1 MLLDEG
7 KSVWIC
13 ACCREKVESNRS
25 MSYAGLR
32 ELCTPDA
39 VKNFRV
45 EGADAVVATR
55 LASAD
60 HVAAVSSSGA
70 HDVAPGAAPPQR
82 ERPTGSSSA
91 CPGKLS
97 SDEGGEQLS
106 IAHIHEL
113 RDEINARM
121 NEMNEMLIEVKAS
134 GSRCSLM

>member
-13 ACCREKVESNRS
+13 GCCREKVESNRD

-32 ELCTPDA
+32 ELCKPDA

-55 LASAD
+55 LASVD
-60 HVAAVSSSGA
+60 HVATVSLSGA

-82 ERPTGSSSA
+82 ERTTGSSSA
-91 CPGKLS
+91 CTSKMS
-97 SDEGGEQLS
+97 SDEG
-106 IAHIHEL
+106 A
-113 RDEINARM
+113 
-121 NEMNEMLIEVKAS
+121 
-134 GSRCSLM
+134 